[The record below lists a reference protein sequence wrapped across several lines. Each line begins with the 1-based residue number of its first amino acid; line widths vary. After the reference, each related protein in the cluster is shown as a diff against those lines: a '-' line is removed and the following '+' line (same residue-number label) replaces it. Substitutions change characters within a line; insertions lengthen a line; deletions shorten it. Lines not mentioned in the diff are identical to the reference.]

1 MAQGLWETPVF
12 SRDCPR
18 FMMDTFITA
27 LAIGGGHER
36 DKVPH
41 YGYSF
46 EGFDP
51 AVHVRAS
58 GREVNV
64 SPKAARE
71 IAVTIKGMT
80 LPKAIG
86 LLEAVESKKMSV
98 AFRRH
103 KLKVGHRSEL
113 QGFPTGSYPVKA
125 AKAYLDVLHNLQGN
139 SEFKGLDPD
148 RVKII
153 HAAGYAGRT
162 QKDYVPRAFGRSSPN
177 FHQMVHIEVVGKE
190 M

>member
-1 MAQGLWETPVF
+1 MPQ
-12 SRDCPR
+12 
-18 FMMDTFITA
+18 
-27 LAIGGGHER
+27 
-36 DKVPH
+36 

-58 GREVNV
+58 GREVNI

-80 LPKAIG
+80 LAKAIDH
-86 LLEAVESKKMSV
+86 LELVEDKKMAI

-125 AKAYLDVLHNLQGN
+125 ARAYLDLQN
-139 SEFKGLDPD
+139 SGL
-148 RVKII
+148 R
-153 HAAGYAGRT
+153 
-162 QKDYVPRAFGRSSPN
+162 FGRFLWEFVDGVPKQN
-177 FHQMVHIEVVGKE
+177 KWKTLRVRERI
-190 M
+190 

>member
-1 MAQGLWETPVF
+1 MPQ
-12 SRDCPR
+12 
-18 FMMDTFITA
+18 
-27 LAIGGGHER
+27 
-36 DKVPH
+36 

-71 IAVTIKGMT
+71 IAVTIKGMSVT
-80 LPKAIG
+80 KAIDR
-86 LLEAVESKKMSV
+86 LELVEKKKAAI

-113 QGFPTGSYPVKA
+113 QGFPSGAYPVKA
-125 AKAYLDVLHNLQGN
+125 ARAFINVLNNLRSN
-139 SEFKGLDPD
+139 SEFKGLDPEH
-148 RVKII
+148 VEII
-153 HAAGYAGRT
+153 HAAAYAGRAV
-162 QKDYVPRAFGRSSPN
+162 KDYTPRAFGRSSPN
-177 FHQMVHIEVVGKE
+177 FHQLVHIELVGKE
-190 M
+190 V

>member
-1 MAQGLWETPVF
+1 MPQF
-12 SRDCPR
+12 
-18 FMMDTFITA
+18 
-27 LAIGGGHER
+27 
-36 DKVPH
+36 
-41 YGYSF
+41 GYSF

-80 LPKAIG
+80 VASAIDH
-86 LLEAVESKKMSV
+86 LQLVEEKKMPI

-125 AKAYLDVLHNLQGN
+125 AKAYLEVLRNLQGN
-139 SEFKGLDPD
+139 SEFKGLDPE

-162 QKDYVPRAFGRSSPN
+162 IKDYIPRAMGRSSPN
-177 FHQMVHIEVVGKE
+177 FHQLVHIEIVGKE
-190 M
+190 V

>member
-1 MAQGLWETPVF
+1 V
-12 SRDCPR
+12 PR
-18 FMMDTFITA
+18 
-27 LAIGGGHER
+27 
-36 DKVPH
+36 

-71 IAVTIKGMT
+71 VALAIKGMPVT
-80 LPKAIG
+80 AAIE
-86 LLEAVESKKMSV
+86 LLEDVADKKMAI

-113 QGFPTGSYPVKA
+113 SGFPTGSYPVKT
-125 AKAYLDVLHNLQGN
+125 AKAFVTVLKNLQSN
-139 SEFKGLDPD
+139 SEFKGLDPE
-148 RVKII
+148 RVQIV
-153 HAAGYAGRT
+153 HSSAYAGRT
-162 QKDYVPRAFGRSSPN
+162 IKDFVPRAFGRSSAN
-177 FHQMVHIEVVGKE
+177 FHQLVHIELVGKE
-190 M
+190 V

>member
-1 MAQGLWETPVF
+1 M
-12 SRDCPR
+12 
-18 FMMDTFITA
+18 
-27 LAIGGGHER
+27 
-36 DKVPH
+36 PH

-58 GREVNV
+58 GREVNI

-80 LPKAIG
+80 AAAAIE
-86 LLEAVESKKMSV
+86 LLEKVEEMKMPI

-113 QGFPTGSYPVKA
+113 QGFPSGSYPVRA
-125 AKAYLDVLHNLQGN
+125 AKAFIEVIQNLQGN
-139 SEFKGLDPD
+139 AEFKGLDPE
-148 RVKII
+148 RIEII
-153 HAAGYAGRT
+153 HAAGFAGRT
-162 QKDYVPRAFGRSSPN
+162 IKDYVPRAMGRSSAN
-177 FHQMVHIEVVGKE
+177 FHQLVHIELVGKE
-190 M
+190 I

>member
-1 MAQGLWETPVF
+1 
-12 SRDCPR
+12 
-18 FMMDTFITA
+18 
-27 LAIGGGHER
+27 
-36 DKVPH
+36 VPH

-58 GREVNV
+58 AREVNI

-80 LPKAIG
+80 LSKAIG
-86 LLEAVESKKMSV
+86 LLELVETKKMSI

-125 AKAYLDVLHNLQGN
+125 AKAYLDVLHNLEGN
-139 SEFKGLDPD
+139 SEFKGLDTD
-148 RVKII
+148 RVRII
-153 HAAGYAGRT
+153 HAAGYAGRAT
-162 QKDYVPRAFGRSSPN
+162 KDYTPRAFGRSSPN
-177 FHQMVHIEVVGKE
+177 FHQLVHIEVVGKE
-190 M
+190 V

>member
-1 MAQGLWETPVF
+1 MPQ
-12 SRDCPR
+12 
-18 FMMDTFITA
+18 
-27 LAIGGGHER
+27 
-36 DKVPH
+36 

-71 IAVTIKGMT
+71 IAVTIKGMSVA
-80 LPKAIG
+80 KAIG
-86 LLEAVESKKMSV
+86 HLELVERKKMPI

-125 AKAYLDVLHNLQGN
+125 ARAYLDVLRNLQGN
-139 SEFKGLDPD
+139 SEFKGLDPE
-148 RVKII
+148 RVQII

-162 QKDYVPRAFGRSSPN
+162 IKDFVPRAFGRSSPN
-177 FHQMVHIEVVGKE
+177 FHQLVHIEIVGKE
-190 M
+190 V

>member
-1 MAQGLWETPVF
+1 M
-12 SRDCPR
+12 
-18 FMMDTFITA
+18 
-27 LAIGGGHER
+27 
-36 DKVPH
+36 PH

-58 GREVNV
+58 GREANV

-71 IAVTIKGMT
+71 IAATIRGMS
-80 LPKAIG
+80 LPKAIER
-86 LLEAVESKKMSV
+86 LELVESKKMPV

-113 QGFPTGSYPVKA
+113 EGFPTGSYPVKA
-125 AKAYLDVLHNLQGN
+125 AKAFLDVLRNLQGN

-148 RVKII
+148 RVRII
-153 HAAGYAGRT
+153 HASGFAGRT
-162 QKDYVPRAFGRSSPN
+162 IKDYTPRAFGRSSPN
-177 FHQMVHIEVVGKE
+177 FHQLVHIEVVGKE
-190 M
+190 V

>member
-1 MAQGLWETPVF
+1 MK
-12 SRDCPR
+12 
-18 FMMDTFITA
+18 DTFITA
-27 LAIGGGHER
+27 SAIGPHYER

-51 AVHVRAS
+51 TVHVRAS
-58 GREVNV
+58 AREVNI

-71 IAVTIKGMT
+71 VAVTIRGLT
-80 LPKAIG
+80 LTKAIG
-86 LLEAVESKKMSV
+86 LLELVEEKKMSI

-125 AKAYLDVLHNLQGN
+125 AKAYLEVLRNLQGN
-139 SEFKGLDPD
+139 TEFKGLDPD

-162 QKDYVPRAFGRSSPN
+162 LKDFTPRAFGRSSPN
-177 FHQMVHIEVVGKE
+177 FHQLVHLEVVGKE
-190 M
+190 V

>member
-1 MAQGLWETPVF
+1 MK
-12 SRDCPR
+12 
-18 FMMDTFITA
+18 DTFITA
-27 LAIGGGHER
+27 STIGRVYER

-41 YGYSF
+41 YGYGF

-58 GREVNV
+58 AREVNV

-71 IAVTIKGMT
+71 IAVTIKGMSLT
-80 LPKAIG
+80 KAID
-86 LLEAVESKKMSV
+86 LLELVESKKMSI

-113 QGFPTGSYPVKA
+113 QGFPTGSYPVRA
-125 AKAYLDVLHNLQGN
+125 AKAYLGVLHNLEGN
-139 SEFKGLDPD
+139 SEFKGFDPD
-148 RVKII
+148 RVRII

-162 QKDYVPRAFGRSSPN
+162 TKDYTPRAFGRSSPN

-190 M
+190 V

>member
-1 MAQGLWETPVF
+1 
-12 SRDCPR
+12 
-18 FMMDTFITA
+18 
-27 LAIGGGHER
+27 
-36 DKVPH
+36 VPH

-71 IAVTIKGMT
+71 VALTIKGMSVA
-80 LPKAIG
+80 KAID
-86 LLEAVESKKMSV
+86 LLELVAEKKMAI

-113 QGFPTGSYPVKA
+113 QGFPTGSYPVKTA
-125 AKAYLDVLHNLQGN
+125 EAFIDVLRNLQSN
-139 SEFKGLDPD
+139 SEFKGLDPE
-148 RVKII
+148 RVQIV
-153 HAAGYAGRT
+153 HASAYAGRT
-162 QKDYVPRAFGRSSPN
+162 IKDYVQRAFGRSSAN
-177 FHQMVHIEVVGKE
+177 FHQLVHIELVGKE
-190 M
+190 V

>member
-1 MAQGLWETPVF
+1 M
-12 SRDCPR
+12 PR
-18 FMMDTFITA
+18 
-27 LAIGGGHER
+27 
-36 DKVPH
+36 

-71 IAVTIKGMT
+71 VALAIKGMPVT
-80 LPKAIG
+80 AAIE
-86 LLEAVESKKMSV
+86 LLEDVADKKMAI

-113 QGFPTGSYPVKA
+113 SGFPTGSYPVKT
-125 AKAYLDVLHNLQGN
+125 AKAFVTVLKNLQSN
-139 SEFKGLDPD
+139 SEFKGLDPE
-148 RVKII
+148 RVQIV
-153 HAAGYAGRT
+153 HSSAYAGRT
-162 QKDYVPRAFGRSSPN
+162 IKDFVPRAFGRSSAN
-177 FHQMVHIEVVGKE
+177 FHQLVHIELVGKE
-190 M
+190 V

>member
-1 MAQGLWETPVF
+1 
-12 SRDCPR
+12 
-18 FMMDTFITA
+18 
-27 LAIGGGHER
+27 
-36 DKVPH
+36 VPH

-51 AVHVRAS
+51 EVHVRAS

-71 IAVTIKGMT
+71 IALTIKGMT
-80 LPKAIG
+80 IAKAIDP
-86 LLEAVESKKMSV
+86 LERVEQMKMPI

-125 AKAYLDVLHNLQGN
+125 ARAYLQVLQNLQGIA
-139 SEFKGLDPD
+139 EFKGLDPD
-148 RVKII
+148 RIEII

-162 QKDYVPRAFGRSSPN
+162 IKDYVPRAMGRSSPN
-177 FHQMVHIEVVGKE
+177 FHQLVHIELIGKE
-190 M
+190 V